1 MKRVKVSN
9 NVIRRLPRYLRK
21 LDELSESGVDKISS
35 RQLGDLLGLTSSQV
49 RQDFNCFGEFGQQ
62 GYGYNVAALRAQI
75 AGIMG
80 MERGFTAILV
90 GVGNIGRAMMENF
103 CFADWGVKLAAAF
116 DIKPA
121 LIGTEFNGVHI
132 YGMDELESYLA
143 EHDTDIAVLTVPKTA
158 AIPVTERLTK
168 SGIDKI
174 SSRQL
179 GDLLGLT
186 SSQVRQDFNCFGEF
200 GQQGYGYNVA
210 ALRAQIAGIMGME
223 RGFTA
228 ILVGV
233 GNIGRALMEN
243 FCFADW
249 GVRLAAAFDIKPALI
264 GTEYNGVHIYGM
276 DELESYLAEHETD
289 IAVLTVPKTAAIPV
303 TERLTKSGIDA
314 IWNFTNVELTEPNS
328 STIVENVHFSDSLL
342 SLSYY
347 VAERRDE
354 TAAKAARE
362 EK

>member
-103 CFADWGVKLAAAF
+103 CFADWGVNLAAAF
-116 DIKPA
+116 DIK
-121 LIGTEFNGVHI
+121 
-132 YGMDELESYLA
+132 
-143 EHDTDIAVLTVPKTA
+143 
-158 AIPVTERLTK
+158 
-168 SGIDKI
+168 
-174 SSRQL
+174 
-179 GDLLGLT
+179 
-186 SSQVRQDFNCFGEF
+186 
-200 GQQGYGYNVA
+200 
-210 ALRAQIAGIMGME
+210 
-223 RGFTA
+223 
-228 ILVGV
+228 
-233 GNIGRALMEN
+233 EN

-249 GVRLAAAFDIKPALI
+249 GVNLAAAFDIKPALI

>member
-62 GYGYNVAALRAQI
+62 GYGYNIAALRAQI
-75 AGIMG
+75 AGILG

-103 CFADWGVKLAAAF
+103 CFSDWGVTLAAAF

-121 LIGTEFNGVHI
+121 LIGTDYRGVHI
-132 YGMDELESYLA
+132 YSMDDLEKYLGENKA
-143 EHDTDIAVLTVPKTA
+143 DIAVLTVPKTA
-158 AIPVTERLTK
+158 AVPVTERLT
-168 SGIDKI
+168 
-174 SSRQL
+174 
-179 GDLLGLT
+179 
-186 SSQVRQDFNCFGEF
+186 
-200 GQQGYGYNVA
+200 A
-210 ALRAQIAGIMGME
+210 
-223 RGFTA
+223 
-228 ILVGV
+228 
-233 GNIGRALMEN
+233 
-243 FCFADW
+243 
-249 GVRLAAAFDIKPALI
+249 
-264 GTEYNGVHIYGM
+264 
-276 DELESYLAEHETD
+276 
-289 IAVLTVPKTAAIPV
+289 
-303 TERLTKSGIDA
+303 SGIDA

-342 SLSYY
+342 SLSYF

-354 TAAKAARE
+354 AAAKAARE

>member
-90 GVGNIGRAMMENF
+90 GVGNIGRALMENF

-168 SGIDKI
+168 SGID
-174 SSRQL
+174 
-179 GDLLGLT
+179 
-186 SSQVRQDFNCFGEF
+186 
-200 GQQGYGYNVA
+200 
-210 ALRAQIAGIMGME
+210 
-223 RGFTA
+223 
-228 ILVGV
+228 
-233 GNIGRALMEN
+233 
-243 FCFADW
+243 
-249 GVRLAAAFDIKPALI
+249 
-264 GTEYNGVHIYGM
+264 
-276 DELESYLAEHETD
+276 
-289 IAVLTVPKTAAIPV
+289 
-303 TERLTKSGIDA
+303 A

-354 TAAKAARE
+354 SAAKAARE